1 MAGRSVT
8 VTPTITAGAYSQNDC
23 VGGVIDINLPAE
35 CTVMSVTIQ
44 DDADQGSSFEL
55 WIFDG
60 VPAGVADNAAFS
72 LTDADLGKVVG
83 VLALDTWFD
92 AINGQVCVVDNI
104 GLFIQSHGGNYSLM
118 LKVTDAATPTFAA
131 VDDLHLIIGVVF

>member
-1 MAGRSVT
+1 MSGRSVT
-8 VTPTITAGAYSQNDC
+8 VTPTVTAGAYSQNDC

-35 CTVMSVTIQ
+35 CTIMSVVLIDQ
-44 DDADQGSSFEL
+44 ADQGPSYEL

-60 VPAGVADNAAFS
+60 VPTGVADNAAFS
-72 LTDADLGKVVG
+72 LSDADLEKVRG

-92 AINGQVCVVDNI
+92 AINGQVCAVDNI

-118 LKVTDAATPTFAA
+118 LKVTDASVPTFAA
-131 VDDLHLIIGVVF
+131 VDDLSVILGVVF